1 LENTQEKEE
10 KIEKN
15 TTPLSDSIE
24 NDDPYDEEHFFHLTK
39 KNQKEYTEEGQKQE
53 FLASYK
59 KSFLLSLGRLG
70 GCILLFLLIILLEC
84 GASWGMSLPSIFNVT
99 AYPTV
104 GLYWELQAVVL
115 AIAILFPSYADGF
128 KSLLLGAANAHS
140 AFFVTTTITL
150 LYYFLLLLS
159 SSSEVNCFGITVLLT
174 ALLSAISDVLD
185 VRREILSFQVMSF
198 SGKKRALWRM
208 NREQAKLEIHEV
220 ARYLPDDNKFLA
232 IANTPKI
239 DHFVAHTKENG
250 KSTKGFG
257 FLLAGATLLALAFG
271 IYYWIRTG
279 ALDTALCVFY
289 VAFLFVLPLSVY
301 FLTSYPLYHLSVK
314 AFEEDSAVVG
324 QKAIYEMT
332 EPATISLS
340 DEDLFGKKSV
350 HLVGVRTYGQM
361 GMDKV
366 LQIAAAVFGPAGGS
380 LGKVLDDIT
389 ESFDAI
395 DDMEYLTLADDGVE
409 AAVNGQHVLIGSYHY
424 MMRNRLTIPFDRETN
439 NGEDVFLYLSV
450 DGEVSAK
457 MRLQYIPKKN
467 FGKALKSL
475 FDSGTTAVL
484 RTFDPSIDL
493 SLISRLLNISER
505 SPLKVI
511 HVKDPKTLDQ
521 EKPSADS
528 TVFTVGNI
536 SHLMNTLLRC
546 SKARQAIKIGNVL
559 AGFSVAISV
568 IVLAV
573 VLSFGNITEIPSIYM
588 ALYQLFWIIPPIL
601 VTKFFS

>member
-1 LENTQEKEE
+1 
-10 KIEKN
+10 
-15 TTPLSDSIE
+15 
-24 NDDPYDEEHFFHLTK
+24 
-39 KNQKEYTEEGQKQE
+39 
-53 FLASYK
+53 
-59 KSFLLSLGRLG
+59 
-70 GCILLFLLIILLEC
+70 
-84 GASWGMSLPSIFNVT
+84 
-99 AYPTV
+99 
-104 GLYWELQAVVL
+104 
-115 AIAILFPSYADGF
+115 
-128 KSLLLGAANAHS
+128 
-140 AFFVTTTITL
+140 
-150 LYYFLLLLS
+150 
-159 SSSEVNCFGITVLLT
+159 
-174 ALLSAISDVLD
+174 
-185 VRREILSFQVMSF
+185 
-198 SGKKRALWRM
+198 
-208 NREQAKLEIHEV
+208 
-220 ARYLPDDNKFLA
+220 
-232 IANTPKI
+232 
-239 DHFVAHTKENG
+239 
-250 KSTKGFG
+250 
-257 FLLAGATLLALAFG
+257 
-271 IYYWIRTG
+271 
-279 ALDTALCVFY
+279 
-289 VAFLFVLPLSVY
+289 
-301 FLTSYPLYHLSVK
+301 
-314 AFEEDSAVVG
+314 
-324 QKAIYEMT
+324 MT